1 MDPRPHPPGGS
12 RGVEEGALSATV
24 TRCAEM
30 WFVQGLFESD
40 FDTGVDQLTSL
51 CINALQ
57 LKDKARQSRPA
68 QISG

>member
-1 MDPRPHPPGGS
+1 
-12 RGVEEGALSATV
+12 
-24 TRCAEM
+24 M